1 MKIEPEQIVIALI
14 RGLKAMLALLV
25 RVQKG
30 EDVSR

>member
-1 MKIEPEQIVIALI
+1 MNIDPNQIVIALI

-30 EDVSR
+30 EDVSK